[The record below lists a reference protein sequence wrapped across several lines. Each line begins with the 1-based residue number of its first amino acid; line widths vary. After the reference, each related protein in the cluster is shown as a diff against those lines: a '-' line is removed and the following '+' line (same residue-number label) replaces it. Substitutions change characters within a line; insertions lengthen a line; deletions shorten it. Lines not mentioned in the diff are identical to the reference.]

1 MMQRMP
7 TSGSTDRVALITGG
21 SRGLGLIMTRALLQ
35 AGYCVSVVARSSL
48 GALKKIEFETA
59 MRLGEGRLLG
69 VHADISHLEDCENA
83 VDRTLGTFRRIDVL
97 INNAAR
103 YFPSFDADGNVAAV
117 KYWKSSP
124 EEWREAIETN
134 LNGAYYMARLV
145 APQMIE
151 RHFGRIINISTS
163 WRSLVRNGHGS
174 YGPSKAA
181 LEASTAA
188 WAKDLA
194 GSGVTCNVLLPGGA
208 SDTRMSVGMPRS
220 KENPLLPPE
229 VMAAPIVWL
238 ASERSAAWTGRRF
251 VAKDWDITL
260 PPDEA
265 AMKAASPAAVEPII
279 I

>member
-1 MMQRMP
+1 
-7 TSGSTDRVALITGG
+7 
-21 SRGLGLIMTRALLQ
+21 MTRALLE
-35 AGYCVSVVARSSL
+35 AGHRVSVVAHSDVDALRS
-48 GALKKIEFETA
+48 IELETA
-59 MRLGEGRLLG
+59 MRFGKDRLLG
-69 VHADISHLEDCENA
+69 VRADISRVGDCERA
-83 VDRTLGTFRRIDVL
+83 VGRTLHAFGRIDILV
-97 INNAAR
+97 NNAGR
-103 YFPSFDADGNVAAV
+103 YFPSFDAEGNVVPV
-117 KYWKSSP
+117 KFWKSSA

-145 APQMIE
+145 AAPMIE

-194 GSGVTCNVLLPGGA
+194 GTGVTCNVLLPGGA
-208 SDTRMSVGMPRS
+208 SDTRMSAGVARS
-220 KENPLLPPE
+220 KENPLLSPE

-251 VAKDWDITL
+251 VAKDWDVTL